1 MPSQKCIS
9 EFCQNDSRIIKVDLG
24 VAFVLLLDL
33 FLVAPKSVK
42 ITGVREAK
50 TGETLTLTCTTSNS
64 NPAAVITWIP
74 RGTSL
79 IQDKSHTEV
88 SPDGG
93 YITISQINVTLTH
106 QQNNAM
112 YTCEALNADLGVRVS
127 DTAIVGVLCK
137 LIMTF
142 ITQLLGP

>member
-1 MPSQKCIS
+1 M
-9 EFCQNDSRIIKVDLG
+9 
-24 VAFVLLLDL
+24 
-33 FLVAPKSVK
+33 
-42 ITGVREAK
+42 
-50 TGETLTLTCTTSNS
+50 TCTTSNS

-79 IQDKSHTEV
+79 IQDRSHTEE

-93 YITISQINVTLTH
+93 YITISYINVTLTH

-112 YTCEALNADLGVRVS
+112 YTCEALNTDLGVRVS

-137 LIMTF
+137 YLVH
-142 ITQLLGP
+142 